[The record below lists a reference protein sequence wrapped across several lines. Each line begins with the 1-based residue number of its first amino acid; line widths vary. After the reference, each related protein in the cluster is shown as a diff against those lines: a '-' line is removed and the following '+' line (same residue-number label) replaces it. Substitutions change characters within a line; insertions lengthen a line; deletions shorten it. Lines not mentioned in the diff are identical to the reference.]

1 MLFERLVVTSVRPHP
16 AFHRAQRACQ
26 LHPVTCQACCCCGSL
41 SGAVGHAAPTDTSFC
56 CLCAQIEPS
65 HGRVRSSA
73 GSCSTASSAAAGACR
88 STIGTRYVNPSICSP
103 SSHHQGSAL
112 TWLVS
117 PSAFFR
123 PAQLPVRQSRYSRQT
138 GVRWAAGH
146 LSLPKLITG
155 EHIGIYAVIRAL
167 RQTTF

>member
-73 GSCSTASSAAAGACR
+73 GSCSTASSATAGACR

-112 TWLVS
+112 T
-117 PSAFFR
+117 
-123 PAQLPVRQSRYSRQT
+123 Y
-138 GVRWAAGH
+138 VRWDTFGGVLDLQGVVCSRPTLALAVRSKTPRKAHIVSH
-146 LSLPKLITG
+146 LTWKG
-155 EHIGIYAVIRAL
+155 G
-167 RQTTF
+167 